1 VTTLARYLT
10 IDKSHFAPGDAIGS
24 TGLHVGWCHVPYRH
38 PNLSLWVSA
47 PALVNP
53 DAAVL
58 DLPPAEVRPHCKEPQ
73 ASAWRRASRAVRP
86 ALQLDR
92 ILGIPAP
99 DAVLELVETQG
110 LSLGQRCPFRFRTA
124 RTKAVCASTA
134 RLSPRA
140 RATAELALSLL
151 AQGHDFLVY
160 VPARLARSRGPLRS
174 FSGGVV

>member
-1 VTTLARYLT
+1 VAKSAAAVGQLEFVGASATHLA
-10 IDKSHFAPGDAIGS
+10 IPE
-24 TGLHVGWCHVPYRH
+24 
-38 PNLSLWVSA
+38 
-47 PALVNP
+47 
-53 DAAVL
+53 AAVL
-58 DLPPAEVRPHCKEPQ
+58 DLLAAEVRPVPGRLRQRLAEGLEGGQ
-73 ASAWRRASRAVRP
+73 A

-92 ILGIPAP
+92 VLGVAAP
-99 DAVLELVETQG
+99 DALLELVETQG
-110 LSLGQRCPFRFRTA
+110 LSLGQRCPLRFRTA
-124 RTKAVCASTA
+124 RTKAVWASTA